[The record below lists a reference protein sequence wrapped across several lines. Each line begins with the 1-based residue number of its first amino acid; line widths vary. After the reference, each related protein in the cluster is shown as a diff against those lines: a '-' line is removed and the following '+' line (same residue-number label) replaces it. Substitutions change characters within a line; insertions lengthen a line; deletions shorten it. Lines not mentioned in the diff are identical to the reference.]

1 MLAKLGG
8 EIMLAIVLLI
18 WGGVA
23 GFFGMMTLIASRS
36 AIHEIEGAL
45 GPLICTVAISAVAI
59 VEH

>member
-1 MLAKLGG
+1 
-8 EIMLAIVLLI
+8 MLAIVLLI